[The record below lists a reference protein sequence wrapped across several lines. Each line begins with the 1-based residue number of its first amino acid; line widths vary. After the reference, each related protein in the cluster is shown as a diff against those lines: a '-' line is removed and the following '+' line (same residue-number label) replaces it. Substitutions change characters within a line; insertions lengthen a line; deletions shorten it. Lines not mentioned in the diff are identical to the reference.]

1 MSRHVVTPMI
11 CALAVAL
18 SGCTAT
24 KYLGPGQ
31 KFYGGSEIRYEKQ
44 GRTGGTKNLTNSL
57 LPLITPEPNTKVLGM
72 RPGVWFYYRQ
82 KDENKT
88 KGFKA
93 FLRRKLGQAPVLMRD
108 IRPERI
114 AGMLKG
120 QLQNEGYFGS
130 EVEYEVKEGKYE
142 NDVVYTVKLHPPYRL
157 REINFPSPRDSVYA
171 RIVGTLRTNTY
182 LKEGQ
187 RYELARLA
195 AEQKRIETEVEDFGI
210 YYFDD
215 RYLIF
220 EADSTVGFKEVDLDL
235 RLEPGMPQRAR
246 RIYHI
251 GEINVYPDFMLD
263 SDTTRLQ
270 RSREV
275 VDSMN
280 YYDVADKFRPKVIT
294 ENINLGVGKT
304 YSRTN
309 HSLTLSHLMDL
320 GVFKFVNIQYA
331 EMFSD
336 SNLLKA
342 DIFLTPMKQKSMR
355 AEFRAVSKSNSFVGP
370 GLEITHTNRNLLGGA
385 ELFELKV
392 NSSYEVQ
399 VGQRISGPLNSLEF
413 GVEAGLT
420 VPRFIFPI
428 KIDYSSRKYL
438 PKTDFRLGY
447 DLQNRVG
454 YFRLNSFKASAGYT
468 WRETEAKS
476 HQLYPM
482 EIVYVQTGSR
492 SLEFDAALA
501 RNPFLAQSFE
511 NQFILGSR
519 YTYTLNN
526 QLAPDL
532 LNQFQEKKFQTHSI
546 FFSGTIQL
554 AGNLLNMVQDIVH
567 ENETGAFELFGMP
580 YSQFVRGDIDFRHYW
595 QLDRHNKLA
604 SRLILGTG
612 YAFGNSDVMPYVR
625 QFSIGGSNSIRA
637 FPARSL
643 GPGTYY
649 VGDELQDE
657 DSGRPIFI
665 DQRADIK
672 LEGNVEL
679 RFDIVKAFK
688 GAVFV
693 DAGNIWSF
701 NEDSRPGGKFDWDDF
716 YDEIAVGTGLGFRFD
731 FDFFVLRFDI
741 AFPVRKPFL
750 PKGNR
755 WVFDEINP
763 GSSEWRRNNLIFNI
777 AIGYPF

>member
-1 MSRHVVTPMI
+1 MSRRLVTGI
-11 CALAVAL
+11 VCAIALTL
-18 SGCTAT
+18 SGCTGT

-31 KFYGGSEIRYEKQ
+31 KFYGGAEIRYEKQ
-44 GRTGGTKNLTNSL
+44 GKTGGTKNLTNSL
-57 LPLITPEPNTKVLGM
+57 LPLITPERNTKVLGM

-82 KDENKT
+82 KDETKT
-88 KGFKA
+88 KGLKA
-93 FLRRKLGQAPVLMRD
+93 FLRRKLGQAPVLMSD
-108 IRPERI
+108 VRPERI
-114 AGMLKG
+114 ASMLTG
-120 QLQNEGYFGS
+120 QLQNEGYFAS
-130 EVEYEVKEGKYE
+130 EVKYDVKEGKHE
-142 NDVVYTVKLHPPYRL
+142 NDVVYTVLLHPPYRL
-157 REINFPSPRDSVYA
+157 REINFPTPRDSVYA
-171 RIVGTLRTNTY
+171 RIVRTLRENTY

-195 AEQKRIETEVEDFGI
+195 AEQERIETEVEDYGI

-220 EADSTVGFKEVDLDL
+220 EADSTVGYKQVDLDL
-235 RLEPGMPQRAR
+235 RLEPGMPQRAK
-246 RIYHI
+246 RIYSI
-251 GEINVYPDFMLD
+251 GEINIYPNFMLD

-270 RSREV
+270 QSGEV

-280 YYDVADKFRPKVIT
+280 YYDVVHKFRPKVIT
-294 ENINLGVGKT
+294 NNINLGVDKI

-309 HSLTLSHLMDL
+309 HSLTLSHLMDM

-331 EMFSD
+331 ELFSD
-336 SNLLKA
+336 SNVLKA
-342 DIFLTPMKQKSMR
+342 DIFLTPMKQKSVR

-370 GLEITHTNRNLLGGA
+370 GLEITHTNRNLFGGA
-385 ELFELKV
+385 ELFELRV
-392 NSSYEVQ
+392 NGSYEVQ
-399 VGQRISGPLNSLEF
+399 IGQRISGPLNSVEF
-413 GVEAGLT
+413 GAEAGLT
-420 VPRFIFPI
+420 VPRFMFPF
-428 KIDYSSRKYL
+428 KVDYSSRKYL
-438 PKTDFRLGY
+438 PKTDFRIGY
-447 DLQNRVG
+447 DLQNRVS
-454 YFRLNSFKASAGYT
+454 YFRLNSFNASAGYT
-468 WRETEAKS
+468 WRETDAKS

-482 EIVYVQTGSR
+482 DITYVQTASR
-492 SLEFDAALA
+492 SPRFDDALT
-501 RNPFLAQSFE
+501 RNPFLAQSLE

-526 QLAPDL
+526 QLAPDI
-532 LNQFQEKKFQTHSI
+532 LNQFKEKKFKTHSI
-546 FFSGTIQL
+546 FFSGSIQL
-554 AGNLLNMVQDIVH
+554 AGNLLNLIQDAARD
-567 ENETGAFELFGMP
+567 NETGAFELFGVP

-595 QLDRHNKLA
+595 QLDKHNKLA
-604 SRLILGTG
+604 SRLVIGTG
-612 YAFGNSDVMPYVR
+612 YPFGNSDVMPYIR

-649 VGDELQDE
+649 VVEELGGE
-657 DSGRPIFI
+657 ANRAIFI

-701 NEDSRPGGKFDWDDF
+701 NEDSRPGGKFEWDDF
-716 YDEIAVGTGLGFRFD
+716 YDELAVGTGLGFRFD
-731 FDFFVLRFDI
+731 FNFFVLRFDV

-750 PKGNR
+750 PKGDR
-755 WVFDEINP
+755 WVFHEIDLD
-763 GSSEWRRNNLIFNI
+763 SSKWRRNNLIFNI